1 MTVTPQP
8 VPDARKSA
16 PIKVVGIGGGGIHAV
31 NRMIQ
36 EGLRAV
42 ELTAIDTDAQAL
54 ELSDAPNRIRIGNEA
69 ARGLSSGG
77 DPSIGLKAAE
87 ESRDD
92 LYRAINGADMVFI
105 VAGTGRI
112 LEAMDTVRRAD
123 EEAYQARK
131 ARQAERRRAVLQ
143 PLPLAD
149 VTIEAV
155 TGDDPALVLV
165 QGESTITV
173 KLPQVLALVG
183 ALSNAAVNLAELLAT
198 RGKGTM
204 RAADD
209 R

>member
-1 MTVTPQP
+1 
-8 VPDARKSA
+8 
-16 PIKVVGIGGGGIHAV
+16 
-31 NRMIQ
+31 
-36 EGLRAV
+36 
-42 ELTAIDTDAQAL
+42 
-54 ELSDAPNRIRIGNEA
+54 
-69 ARGLSSGG
+69 
-77 DPSIGLKAAE
+77 
-87 ESRDD
+87 
-92 LYRAINGADMVFI
+92 
-105 VAGTGRI
+105 
-112 LEAMDTVRRAD
+112 
-123 EEAYQARK
+123 
-131 ARQAERRRAVLQ
+131 VLQ